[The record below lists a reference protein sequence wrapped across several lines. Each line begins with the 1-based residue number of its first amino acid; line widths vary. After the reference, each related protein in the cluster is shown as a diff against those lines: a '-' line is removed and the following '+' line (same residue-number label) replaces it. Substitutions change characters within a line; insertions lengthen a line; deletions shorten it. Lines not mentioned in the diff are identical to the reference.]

1 MRRFIL
7 GTAATGVALA
17 GLGMTPMSAQ
27 DMQAQID
34 LATRLGIEMCGAE
47 PPAEAACVTENG
59 QVILAD
65 GSEVSLE
72 EALSLFK
79 PPMGSADPLTD
90 EADPVAEAAPEVAVD
105 PERAPETSVG
115 DEAVADVVHQDV
127 VEEEVLREEL
137 AKEMPAGDPLAEVM
151 PTQETAPADM
161 GEVAAPEPEQ
171 MPEQMPEAM
180 TEGMTTSET
189 TPDTSTADTPAPE
202 ASPTPR
208 PEAAMDEGAAPEAVA
223 TEAPTDVAT
232 ETGANEDAPMEAA
245 SAETESTAV
254 EMTEEDLKVE
264 AEEEATAAAAME
276 ETTPVAAGTEEGAQQ
291 EVEVQT
297 ETLTE
302 ATTRASNEEF
312 AKPDVSAKDGGGLS
326 NLEKFLVGAVGV
338 AVISQVLKGDD
349 KVVESTGDRVVVERD
364 GALRVLKNDDAL
376 LRQPGSE
383 VTTERFSDGSTRSTM
398 SRADGTQVI
407 TIRAAD
413 GRVLRRDRVFADGT
427 RVVLFDDM
435 QEIDAVDVTALPD
448 APKAGVNYAD
458 DEAALRAALAASQAQ
473 SEAMTRR
480 FSLNQI
486 RTIRAVRELAPEIA
500 LTSVNFETGSAAI
513 SASEAEELAALGR
526 AMKRAV
532 TDNPQEVFLVEG
544 HTDAVGKATRNL
556 VLSDQRAE
564 SLALALTEYFG
575 VPPENMVVQGYGE
588 RYLKVPTVSAERANR
603 RAAVRIITPLLGQ

>member
-34 LATRLGIEMCGAE
+34 LATRLGIEVCGAE
-47 PPAEAACVTENG
+47 PPAEAACVTESG

-65 GSEVSLE
+65 GSEVSLK
-72 EALSLFK
+72 EALSLLK

-90 EADPVAEAAPEVAVD
+90 EADPVAEVAPDEAID
-105 PERAPETSVG
+105 PERAPETRVG
-115 DEAVADVVHQDV
+115 DEAVANVVHQDV

-151 PTQETAPADM
+151 PMQETAPADM
-161 GEVAAPEPEQ
+161 WEVAAPEFE
-171 MPEQMPEAM
+171 PEQMPEAM

-189 TPDTSTADTPAPE
+189 TPDMSTAETPAPE
-202 ASPTPR
+202 VSPTPR
-208 PEAAMDEGAAPEAVA
+208 PEVAMDEGAAPEAVA
-223 TEAPTDVAT
+223 AEAPTDVAT

-245 SAETESTAV
+245 SAETESTAI

-276 ETTPVAAGTEEGAQQ
+276 ETAPVAAGTEEGAQQ

-513 SASEAEELAALGR
+513 SPSEAEELAALGR

>member
-34 LATRLGIEMCGAE
+34 LATRLGIEMCGSE

-65 GSEVSLE
+65 GSEVSLK

-90 EADPVAEAAPEVAVD
+90 EAEPVAEAAPDVAVD
-105 PERAPETSVG
+105 PERAPESSVG

-137 AKEMPAGDPLAEVM
+137 AKEMPM
-151 PTQETAPADM
+151 QETAPADM
-161 GEVAAPEPEQ
+161 GEVAAPEPEPEQ
-171 MPEQMPEAM
+171 MPEAMPEAM

-189 TPDTSTADTPAPE
+189 TPDTSTAETPAPE

-276 ETTPVAAGTEEGAQQ
+276 ETTPVVAGTEEGAQQ

-513 SASEAEELAALGR
+513 SPSEAEELAALGR